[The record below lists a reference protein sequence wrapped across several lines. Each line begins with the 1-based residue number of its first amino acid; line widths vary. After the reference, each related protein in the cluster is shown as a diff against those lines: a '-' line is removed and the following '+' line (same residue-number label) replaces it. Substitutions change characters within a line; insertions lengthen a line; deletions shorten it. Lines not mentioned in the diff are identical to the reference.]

1 MWWRRVR
8 YLLALAALCSIATC
22 PAAHRSCV
30 ARRDAREAEA
40 LLEYLAGRVD
50 AQVAATGRVPAEV
63 AGPTPA
69 AGCCAQGG
77 ECPVDD
83 ALWEAPGWRA
93 LGFSI
98 DTPFRYSYSYTPD
111 PSGKA
116 AVLRATGDLDCDETS
131 AVYELRLDVDGD
143 KVTRAWTRTQPYE

>member
-22 PAAHRSCV
+22 PSAHRACV
-30 ARRDAREAEA
+30 ARQDSREADEMLA
-40 LLEYLAGRVD
+40 YLADRVD
-50 AQVAATGRVPAEV
+50 AQVAATGRVPAIE

-69 AGCCAQGG
+69 AGCCEQSGA
-77 ECPVDD
+77 CPVDD
-83 ALWEAPGWRA
+83 TLWQTPGWRA

-98 DTPFRYSYSYTPD
+98 DGAFRYSYTYAPD

-116 AVLRATGDLDCDETS
+116 AVLRATGYFDCDGS
-131 AVYELRLDVDGD
+131 GAIDQLHLAVDGD
-143 KVTRAWTRTQPYE
+143 KVSRAWSRTQPYE